1 MATST
6 AQKYEEK
13 KGKEKYD
20 KEYWMSYTKEK
31 FEESRNWRGSNVELE
46 NMDSVIQEAIE
57 KNIK

>member
-31 FEESRNWRGSNVELE
+31 FDESRTWRGPNDMMSG
-46 NMDSVIQEAIE
+46 DSFI
-57 KNIK
+57 